1 MQPYIRKV
9 SSFFY
14 NRTVGLLLLRVAAGA
29 IFVGHG
35 FTKMS
40 DMSSTM
46 ILFDAYGLTPF
57 IAIVIAWVEVL
68 GGVSL
73 ILGIAPRIAA
83 AILGL
88 EMLIAAIALGR
99 STGFSGVELELLL
112 AVVCFGIMTLGSGR
126 YALYKM
132 ECDNCNGLL
141 CIKKNN
147 VCVMAG

>member
-1 MQPYIRKV
+1 MDPYIRKV

-14 NRTVGLLLLRVAAGA
+14 NRNVGLLLLRVAAGA

-35 FTKMS
+35 FAKVS
-40 DMSSTM
+40 DMSTTM
-46 ILFDAYGLTPF
+46 VVFDSFGLTPL
-57 IAIVIAWVEVL
+57 IAVIVAWLEIL

-73 ILGIAPRIAA
+73 ILGIAPRIASAVLGFEMVVA
-83 AILGL
+83 AL
-88 EMLIAAIALGR
+88 ALGR

-132 ECDNCNGLL
+132 ECDNCNGLF

-147 VCVMAG
+147 ICVMAA